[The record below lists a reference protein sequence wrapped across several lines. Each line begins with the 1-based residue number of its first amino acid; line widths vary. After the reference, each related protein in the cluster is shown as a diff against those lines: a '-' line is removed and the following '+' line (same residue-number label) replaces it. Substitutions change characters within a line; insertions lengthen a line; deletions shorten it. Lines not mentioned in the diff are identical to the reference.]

1 METSEEWCEGGAD
14 REDRDI
20 CEVERLDDERVR
32 FDRKEREDVM
42 EDREDEDTEDEGA
55 AEVAPLTLTRLEVG

>member
-1 METSEEWCEGGAD
+1 M
-14 REDRDI
+14 
-20 CEVERLDDERVR
+20 ERLDDERVR